1 MAQLSESLTQAFE
14 RLRHLELMVG
24 SWEERLRL
32 CEAHKGILHH
42 VPNSQVRVVSSTKC
56 SVKSCYEES
65 QENKKFC
72 SKHISKACT
81 YPDCNKTRLGPLFCI
96 RHGGGKR
103 CEFEGCLKVSNAC
116 IFTPPFRELV
126 VLLVAVPDFAY
137 NMAEVGDVKLKTA
150 NQQLKRMASAVAT
163 AAGTSA

>member
-81 YPDCNKTRLGPLFCI
+81 YPECNKTRLGPLFCI

-103 CEFEGCLKVSNAC
+103 CEFEGCLKVINA
-116 IFTPPFRELV
+116 FLSVSSFRELV
-126 VLLVAVPDFAY
+126 A
-137 NMAEVGDVKLKTA
+137 
-150 NQQLKRMASAVAT
+150 Q
-163 AAGTSA
+163 